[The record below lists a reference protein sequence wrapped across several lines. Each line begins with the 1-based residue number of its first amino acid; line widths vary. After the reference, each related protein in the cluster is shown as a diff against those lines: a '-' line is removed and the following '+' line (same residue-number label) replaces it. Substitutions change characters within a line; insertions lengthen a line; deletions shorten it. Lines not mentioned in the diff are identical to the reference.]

1 MINITLGLHL
11 PTPRNLKSL
20 KILILSYRSAPFGG
34 GQGIYVKDLSKAL
47 LELGHDVT
55 LLSGPPYP
63 HLDKNIKLIKSPGLN
78 LFETFNFKDRFF
90 KFINHKNKTLT
101 DVYEF
106 MSVLAG
112 GFPEMRTFGVRARKH
127 ILKNKYDLVID
138 NQSISYAM
146 EYIQITTPLIE
157 IIHHPITMDLK
168 HELEANNNFI
178 YKISRLRWYSFLKMQ
193 KKVAPLLKNIITVSE
208 SSKRDISAD
217 FKVKPQNISVIHNA
231 VDSNIF
237 RPYPDIKRVPHRLI
251 TTASADVPLKGL
263 DFTLHALATL
273 VQDFN
278 DIELLVIG
286 APREGG
292 HTERLIKKLNLNER
306 VTFKTGI
313 TKDQIAQEYAKSSVA
328 IVSSLYEGFGYPVAE
343 AMSCSTPLIATDIA
357 SIPEI
362 TADYA
367 ILIPPKNPAA
377 INDSIRK
384 IFLKPNLYNEIA
396 DRGRQHIK
404 TKFNWLFIGKQY
416 EELMDKVIKNH
427 KTIIKGNNANF

>member
-1 MINITLGLHL
+1 VINITPGLHI

-34 GQGIYVKDLSKAL
+34 GQGIYVKDLSKSL
-47 LELGHDVT
+47 MDLGHDVT
-55 LLSGPPYP
+55 VFSGPPYP
-63 HLDKNIKLIKSPGLN
+63 QLDNKIKLIQSPGLN
-78 LFETFNFKDRFF
+78 LFETFDFKDRFF
-90 KFINHKNKTLT
+90 KFINYKNKTIT
-101 DVYEF
+101 DLYEF
-106 MSVLAG
+106 LSVLFG
-112 GFPEMRTFGVRARKH
+112 GFPEMRTFGARAKKY
-127 ILKNKYDLVID
+127 ILKNQYDLVID
-138 NQSISYAM
+138 NQSVSYGM
-146 EYIQITTPLIE
+146 EYIQILTPLIE
-157 IIHHPITMDLK
+157 VIHHPITMDLK
-168 HELEANNNFI
+168 HELETNTNLI
-178 YKISRLRWYSFLKMQ
+178 YSLSRRRWYSFLRMQ
-193 KKVAPLLKNIITVSE
+193 KKVAPLLQNILTPSY
-208 SSKRDISAD
+208 SSKKDIIND
-217 FKVKPQNISVIHNA
+217 FHVEPKNISVIHSA
-231 VDSNIF
+231 IDSNIF
-237 RPYPDIKRVPHRLI
+237 RPYPEIERIPHRLI

-263 DFTLHALATL
+263 DFTLHAIAALAK
-273 VQDFN
+273 DFD

-286 APREGG
+286 SSREGG

-313 TKDQIAQEYAKSSVA
+313 TKDEIAQEYARSSVA

-343 AMSCSTPLIATDIA
+343 AMSCSIPLIATDVA

-362 TADYA
+362 TDDYA
-367 ILIPPKNPAA
+367 ILIPPKNSVA

-416 EELMDKVIKNH
+416 EELMYKVIKNH